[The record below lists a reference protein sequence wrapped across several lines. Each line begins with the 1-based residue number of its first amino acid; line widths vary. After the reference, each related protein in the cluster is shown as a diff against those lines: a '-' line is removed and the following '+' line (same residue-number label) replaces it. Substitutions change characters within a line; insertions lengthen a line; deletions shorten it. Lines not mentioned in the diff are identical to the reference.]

1 MISLELNF
9 QGFSYYGIRLSDQDF
24 IIGIY
29 PSDQWPVS
37 HRIIPNE
44 PSIGSMTVN
53 MTVSYIYMYNTY
65 IYIYSVYIY
74 NVVQNHWGPGL
85 VSISDMILSYKF
97 SKAWGLYFIW
107 SLEFWH
113 ASQQQCCSTALS
125 PPDSLRRVSNF
136 QVKQYRIFETSSN
149 GIWNPQQLTRK
160 PVRVCKFLCCYASAG
175 SDSNDAS
182 RNWIDPQSLE

>member
-9 QGFSYYGIRLSDQDF
+9 QCFSYYGIRLSDQDF
-24 IIGIY
+24 IMGIY
-29 PSDQWPVS
+29 PPDQWPVS
-37 HRIIPNE
+37 HLIIPNE

-53 MTVSYIYMYNTY
+53 MTVSYIYM
-65 IYIYSVYIY
+65 IYIYVCVCVYIY

-107 SLEFWH
+107 SLELWH

-125 PPDSLRRVSNF
+125 PPPWQPETRVKFSS
-136 QVKQYRIFETSSN
+136 ETISY
-149 GIWNPQQLTRK
+149 LLDFK
-160 PVRVCKFLCCYASAG
+160 
-175 SDSNDAS
+175 
-182 RNWIDPQSLE
+182 